1 MGLNLLLSSS
11 RSGIKKESMNAMNER
26 RDFLRSF
33 SFLRPRHNAVQKGDG
48 RGRSRR
54 CLRHIKGGNSALFL
68 LRSIG
73 TLRWNRC
80 PRKYPQQTPLGA
92 QNRAQGEKEEQQ
104 SQCGFIRFYFPLPFS
119 LIKKKK
125 KKKNPKNRD
134 ERRPVLASAKNAPS
148 EESDRFQQTLQGN
161 KKAE

>member
-1 MGLNLLLSSS
+1 
-11 RSGIKKESMNAMNER
+11 MNAMNER

-119 LIKKKK
+119 LIKKNKRK
-125 KKKNPKNRD
+125 RTPKTVMKDARFWHLLKTHRRRKAIDSSKPCREIKRQND
-134 ERRPVLASAKNAPS
+134 EAVNQPQPAAGFSHL
-148 EESDRFQQTLQGN
+148 L
-161 KKAE
+161 